1 MTFFYQV
8 TSDERTLCPT
18 CGQLQTSSVR
28 NDAQNSIS
36 QPQEHSQTSSYFRLN
51 QFLVSDFDA
60 LSMDGTTPIHT
71 ENGTEEN
78 FGEIQS
84 IGDSENETNSYEW
97 YIDYELE
104 PGQLIFINT
113 PSQNSFEDGND
124 NHVEPAMFMD
134 YHSFDDATFIVLNLN
149 TE

>member
-1 MTFFYQV
+1 MTFFYQA

-18 CGQLQTSSVR
+18 CGQLQTSSGR

-60 LSMDGTTPIHT
+60 LSIDGPTPIHT
-71 ENGTEEN
+71 ENGTE
-78 FGEIQS
+78 IQS
-84 IGDSENETNSYEW
+84 FGDSENETNSYEW

-113 PSQNSFEDGND
+113 PSESSLEDGND